1 MPVTDLR
8 TPPAVDPA
16 PFRVAIAGEFNSG
29 KSSLINLL
37 LRQPVMPVGVTWS
50 RQPPIS
56 LAMGNGIMLVEI
68 PIDENG
74 HLDPAARA
82 ELDSADMLIWCTMA
96 QRAWCLSESDL
107 IETLPPRLLHNAVIA
122 VMRSDLLSPDA
133 REKVRARV
141 AVLTRDRFASL
152 VMIEA
157 GSTIQAG
164 LAEDPVWQGSGASRI
179 VAAIEAARETPRP
192 VLVLTPADSLPAD
205 TPVPDTPVPDM
216 RPAPRW
222 SDAFDA
228 LEALA
233 LDPEAE
239 EGRLWTEMTRRLD
252 ALRSSAPAAPEA
264 AVFQR
269 ARTALDR
276 FAYAPDRDTWAW
288 DLAVQIN
295 DRILTGPGRPPLT
308 H

>member
-56 LAMGNGIMLVEI
+56 LAMGNGITLVEI

-82 ELDSADMLIWCTMA
+82 ELESADMLIWCTMA

-107 IETLPPRLLHNAVIA
+107 IETLPPRLFDNAVIA
-122 VMRSDLLSPDA
+122 VMRSDLLSADA

-141 AVLTRDRFASL
+141 AVLTRDRFAAL

-157 GSTIQAG
+157 GSAIRAG
-164 LAEDPVWQGSGASRI
+164 LSEDATWQGSGASRI

-192 VLVLTPADSLPAD
+192 VLVLTPADSLP
-205 TPVPDTPVPDM
+205 PDTPAPEL
-216 RPAPRW
+216 RPAPCW
-222 SDAFDA
+222 SDTFDI
-228 LEALA
+228 LEAIA

-239 EGRLWTEMTRRLD
+239 EGRLWSEMTRRLD
-252 ALRSSAPAAPEA
+252 ALRSTAPDSPEA
-264 AVFQR
+264 PLFQR
-269 ARTALDR
+269 ARAALDR

-288 DLAVQIN
+288 DLAVQMN
-295 DRILTGPGRPPLT
+295 DRILDPSLT
-308 H
+308 ANHQQTDLQ